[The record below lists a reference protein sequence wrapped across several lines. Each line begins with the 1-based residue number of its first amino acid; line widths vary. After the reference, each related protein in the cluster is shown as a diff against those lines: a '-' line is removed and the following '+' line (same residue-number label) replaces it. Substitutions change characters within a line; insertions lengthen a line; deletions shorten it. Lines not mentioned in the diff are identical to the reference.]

1 MPKIKKVAVEAAKML
16 FNKIKKEALEKLLK
30 LTFAIN
36 NSNPEES
43 KEGDPNYDQKK
54 FKTFIDLVTPK
65 ASASKTAV
73 KGPKGG
79 KDFRSF
85 LKS

>member
-43 KEGDPNYDQKK
+43 KEGEPNYD
-54 FKTFIDLVTPK
+54 
-65 ASASKTAV
+65 
-73 KGPKGG
+73 
-79 KDFRSF
+79 
-85 LKS
+85 